1 MPMKENV
8 VIVTGTSS
16 GIGKAAAERFC
27 REGATVVLADT
38 SDPRETAAEMGAA
51 LALSIDVADERQ
63 TEHLVAET
71 RADFGRLDVLVNAA
85 GVNRRAR
92 VTEAPLEDWDWII
105 GINLKGTFLCCRAA
119 VPVMRDSGGGAI
131 VNVGSERAFVVG
143 RTIPIYS
150 ASKGGVTQLTR
161 AMALDHW
168 RDGVR
173 VNCVCPGP
181 INTPMLERGIAEA
194 SDPPARRREIEAS
207 TIMGRAG
214 EADEVANVIYFLAGE
229 EASFMTGAIVLVD
242 GGVTARGP

>member
-1 MPMKENV
+1 MKRKV
-8 VIVTGTSS
+8 VIVTGASS

-38 SDPRETAAEMGAA
+38 TDPREAAAGEMGAA
-51 LALSIDVADERQ
+51 LALPIDVADERQ

-71 RADFGRLDVLVNAA
+71 QTTFGRLDVLVNAA

-143 RTIPIYS
+143 PTIPIYS

-173 VNCVCPGP
+173 VNCVC
-181 INTPMLERGIAEA
+181 RGHQHP
-194 SDPPARRREIEAS
+194 DARTRYRRGLRP
-207 TIMGRAG
+207 TG
-214 EADEVANVIYFLAGE
+214 EA
-229 EASFMTGAIVLVD
+229 
-242 GGVTARGP
+242 P